1 MRERSQGM
9 GLLFMLETRQERVE
23 DDVITRH
30 GVKWARY
37 GKYLL

>member
-1 MRERSQGM
+1 M
-9 GLLFMLETRQERVE
+9 GLLLLWETRQERVE

-37 GKYLL
+37 GKYVL